1 LYPKKSANIFSVK
14 NLDTMIKISV
24 RAIDRK
30 FKNLESLNDIGKI
43 NNDKKVE

>member
-1 LYPKKSANIFSVK
+1 
-14 NLDTMIKISV
+14 MIKISV

-30 FKNLESLNDIGKI
+30 LKNLESLNDIGKI